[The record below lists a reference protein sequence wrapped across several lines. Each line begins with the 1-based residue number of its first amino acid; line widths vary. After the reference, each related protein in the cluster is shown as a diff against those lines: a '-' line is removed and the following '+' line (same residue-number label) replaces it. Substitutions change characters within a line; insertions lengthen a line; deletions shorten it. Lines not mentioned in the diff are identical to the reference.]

1 MKALFL
7 SLFSMLLAVSLIAQV
22 KPDKTH
28 DHVAFG
34 KKVYGNFSAGMDQTI
49 FLPDNKALEFISSK
63 TGKST
68 DELKAEKELNKGYIS
83 EGKMALQ
90 TLNARGKM
98 VSSVELK
105 KVEHPQLN
113 MANIIIVAGPNR
125 IELGN
130 CIQTDRTWV
139 LGDYFGLEG
148 QRPERAKPESK
159 EEVVAKYLAMSEK
172 DYSFVEPGEW
182 SVNYVIKVDGEN
194 PNGLMKGGKQ
204 LSVANFYHLMNLRLE
219 ANGEVSAHLF
229 KGEKQMKWWS
239 NYYEINKAED
249 KLVFL
254 DAGKAFEDQ
263 LNIKS
268 VTKGQ
273 MILQGEFEDSKYYF
287 IATKSVQPET
297 PKAELPAVSE
307 NVNRVRYSVKVP
319 PKGPSGESPLLNP
332 SLYDK
337 PMRGYYI
344 DKDGN
349 KVEAVIK
356 YQAPENMNNGSSTLL
371 LYKTAYNEPGF
382 TEDESNNFVTAL
394 PKSTIQA
401 FSVNGYIYVPITG
414 NQWGILITEGAIRES
429 VFFERKMVSGKMAT
443 LEANFLHKRDGSSVG
458 ITGMLFTF
466 KKDMSRFIA
475 DYEEIAAKV
484 AKGEEGYKYLK
495 YQKVV
500 DEYNNWFDEKQQ
512 DKKPFYFFKN

>member
-7 SLFSMLLAVSLIAQV
+7 SLFSMLLAVSLMAQV

-34 KKVYGNFSAGMDQTI
+34 KRVYGNFSAGMDQSI

-63 TGKST
+63 TGKSI

-90 TLNARGKM
+90 TINAGGKT
-98 VSSVELK
+98 VASVELQ
-105 KVEHPQLN
+105 KVDHPQLN

-125 IELGN
+125 IVLGN

-148 QRPERAKPESK
+148 QRPERTKPESK

-172 DYSFVEPGEW
+172 DYSFVDFGEW
-182 SVNYVIKVDGEN
+182 SVNYVIKVDDEN

-204 LSVANFYHLMNLRLE
+204 LSVANYYHLMTLRLE

-229 KGEKQMKWWS
+229 KGDNQIKWWS
-239 NYYEINKAED
+239 NFYEINRAEN

-254 DAGKAFEDQ
+254 KADKTIEDQ
-263 LNIKS
+263 LHIVS
-268 VTKGQ
+268 ISKGQ
-273 MILQGEFEDSKYYF
+273 MILLGEFENAKYYF
-287 IATKSVQPET
+287 IATKSVQAEIPKPEV
-297 PKAELPAVSE
+297 AAAD
-307 NVNRVRYSVKVP
+307 VNTNRTRYSVKVP
-319 PKGPSGESPLLNP
+319 AKGPSGESPLLNP

-349 KVEAVIK
+349 KVDAVIK
-356 YQAPENMNNGSSTLL
+356 YQAPENMNNGTSTLL
-371 LYKTAYNEPGF
+371 LYKIAYNEPGF

-394 PKSTIQA
+394 PKSMVQA
-401 FSVNGYIYVPITG
+401 FSVNAHIYVPITG
-414 NQWGILITEGAIRES
+414 NQWGILVQEGAIRES

-443 LEANFLHKRDGSSVG
+443 IEANFLHKRDGSSVG
-458 ITGMLFTF
+458 ITAMLFTF
-466 KKDMSRFIA
+466 KKDMSKFVNDFA
-475 DYEEIAAKV
+475 ELSVKV
-484 AKGEEGYKYLK
+484 AKGDSGYKYLS
-495 YQKVV
+495 YPNVV
-500 DEYNNWFDEKQQ
+500 EEYNKWFDENYPEKR
-512 DKKPFYFFKN
+512 PFYFYK